1 MHIKNLLEKV
11 KEKPF
16 SFISTLSRRVITL
29 LALNY
34 KQWNLTLF
42 QHVWACLV
50 IGFVPNQALHGLL
63 KIQWWRRWVGIVEKT
78 VDTL

>member
-1 MHIKNLLEKV
+1 MHIKDLLEKV

-16 SFISTLSRRVITL
+16 SFIPTLNRRPITL
-29 LALNY
+29 IALNY

-50 IGFVPNQALHGLL
+50 IGFVPNQAPRELL
-63 KIQWWRRWVGIVEKT
+63 IIQWWEKVGG
-78 VDTL
+78 DCQ